1 MQKVSKQS
9 LAMLALSILL
19 AISIAL
25 TLTFAAL
32 SQQKT
37 ATGTITFD
45 GNVALE
51 LTGFEGGPDSF
62 TFTINNPTDASVIN
76 SALAGYQ
83 FALAST
89 SQNAYISV
97 KIVITGQSGITFTQ
111 TSEPTGYNAA
121 TGDAF
126 ATGYTWMSTNAFA
139 VAGSTGDLADF
150 ITAEEFATSDLV
162 IGSDGNVEKVSINV
176 TIKAGSNV
184 ANATIA

>member
-1 MQKVSKQS
+1 MQKVSRQS

-32 SQQKT
+32 SDSKT
-37 ATGTITFD
+37 ATGTITFS

-51 LTGFEGGPDSF
+51 LTGFDGSEPTY
-62 TFTINNPTDASVIN
+62 TFTIDNPTDASAIN
-76 SALAGYQ
+76 SALANYQ

-97 KIVITGQSGITFTQ
+97 KIVITGQTGITFAQ
-111 TSEPTGYNAA
+111 TNQPTGYNAA
-121 TGDAF
+121 TGDSF
-126 ATGYTWMSTNAFA
+126 ATGYTWMSTAAFA
-139 VAGSTGDLADF
+139 ADSSTGDLADF
-150 ITAEEFATSDLV
+150 MTANEFETSDLV
-162 IGSDGNVEKVSINV
+162 IGGDGNVENVSISV